1 MNNNWI
7 HIPFSQVLPSEGT
20 APAHISLDSTNN
32 LIHVTNYDFKSG
44 SFAVYALDGSNQAIR
59 DNIYVDNF
67 STAIAKGDEDERASH
82 AHQAVSHGKFVYVV
96 DLGLNKIMHYQVGNE
111 YKN

>member
-1 MNNNWI
+1 M
-7 HIPFSQVLPSEGT
+7 PSQGT
-20 APAHISLDSTNN
+20 APAHINLDTTNN

-44 SFAVYALDGSNQAIR
+44 SYAAYALDRSDQAIG

-67 STAIAKGDEDERASH
+67 KTIIAKGAEGERASH

-96 DLGLNKIMHYQVGNE
+96 DLGLNKIMHYEVRKNLQV
-111 YKN
+111 